1 MRGTSMAD
9 IGSYNEKLVLQ
20 LIRSAP
26 EGISRSQLG
35 RASGLSR
42 QTISQIAR
50 RLLRQGLIETAGQR
64 ISGPGKPL
72 TILRAVPD
80 SRWTIGVHVDP
91 AHLTVVICDL
101 QGDAVDATTLA
112 APTEDATRTSPAS
125 PRRSSASAPAT
136 AR

>member
-91 AHLTVVICDL
+91 A
-101 QGDAVDATTLA
+101 
-112 APTEDATRTSPAS
+112 
-125 PRRSSASAPAT
+125 
-136 AR
+136 